1 MCHWVRLRAVFW
13 QSCVG
18 NLMLHKQLIRRLD
31 LITLQLFVAV
41 HEEGT
46 LTRASA
52 REAIAVSAASKRL
65 MELEEALG
73 VPLYSRTAK
82 GMDLTAAGETLLH
95 HARRILTEVEKVG
108 IEVGEHLQGLRGYV
122 RMLANLSAII
132 QFLPEDLHAFVLSH
146 SQVKVDLEERPSD
159 GVVQGIIDG
168 VADLG
173 ICSMDSETHGLY
185 KVPYRHDQLVVVTR
199 NDHPLAERDQVA
211 FVETLMYDHIGLHS
225 ASSINNRI
233 HAAAKAL
240 GQPLRLRIHVPG
252 FDAVCRMV
260 QADMGIGI
268 LPLKAFELFGR
279 GLGLTAV
286 QLSDEWA
293 DRTLVLLVREGEAL
307 SPVSQLLFDHLQQPR

>member
-1 MCHWVRLRAVFW
+1 
-13 QSCVG
+13 
-18 NLMLHKQLIRRLD
+18 MLHKQLIRRLD
-31 LITLQLFVAV
+31 LVTLQLFVAV

-46 LTRASA
+46 LTRAAS

-65 MELEEALG
+65 VELEVVLG
-73 VPLYSRTAK
+73 IPLFSRTAK
-82 GMDLTAAGETLLH
+82 GMTLTAAGETLLH
-95 HARRILTEVEKVG
+95 HARRMLTEVEKVG

-132 QFLPEDLHAFVLSH
+132 QFLPEDLHDFVLSH

-168 VADLG
+168 VADVG
-173 ICSMDSETHGLY
+173 ICSMDSDSQGLFS
-185 KVPYRHDQLVVVTR
+185 VPYRSDRLIVAMR
-199 NDHPLAERDQVA
+199 NDHPLASFDEVA
-211 FVETLMYDHIGLHS
+211 FLQTLKYDQIGLHS

-240 GQPLRLRIHVPG
+240 GEPLRLRIHVPG

-260 QADMGIGI
+260 QANMGIGI

-286 QLSDEWA
+286 HLSDEWSN
-293 DRTLVLLVREGEAL
+293 RTLMLLVRERESL
-307 SPVSQLLFDHLQQPR
+307 SPVSRLLFDHLQQSQP

>member
-1 MCHWVRLRAVFW
+1 
-13 QSCVG
+13 
-18 NLMLHKQLIRRLD
+18 MLHKQLIRRLD
-31 LITLQLFVAV
+31 LVTLQLFVAV

-46 LTRASA
+46 LTRAAS

-65 MELEEALG
+65 VELEVVLG
-73 VPLYSRTAK
+73 IPLFSRTAK
-82 GMDLTAAGETLLH
+82 GMTLTAAGETLLH
-95 HARRILTEVEKVG
+95 HARRMLTEVEKVG

-132 QFLPEDLHAFVLSH
+132 QFLPEDLHDFVLSH

-168 VADLG
+168 VADVG
-173 ICSMDSETHGLY
+173 ICSMDSDSQGPFS
-185 KVPYRHDQLVVVTR
+185 VPYRSDRLIVAMR
-199 NDHPLAERDQVA
+199 NDHPLASFDEVA
-211 FVETLMYDHIGLHS
+211 FLQTLKYDQIGLHS

-240 GQPLRLRIHVPG
+240 GEPLRLRIHVPG

-260 QADMGIGI
+260 QANMGIGI

-286 QLSDEWA
+286 HLSDEWSN
-293 DRTLVLLVREGEAL
+293 RTLMLLVRERESL
-307 SPVSQLLFDHLQQPR
+307 SPVSRLLFDHLQQSQP

>member
-1 MCHWVRLRAVFW
+1 
-13 QSCVG
+13 
-18 NLMLHKQLIRRLD
+18 MLHKQLIRRLD
-31 LITLQLFVAV
+31 LVTLQLFVAV

-46 LTRASA
+46 LTRAAS

-65 MELEEALG
+65 VELEVVLG
-73 VPLYSRTAK
+73 IPLFSRTAK
-82 GMDLTAAGETLLH
+82 GMTLTAAGETLLH
-95 HARRILTEVEKVG
+95 HARRMLTEVEKVG

-132 QFLPEDLHAFVLSH
+132 QFLPEDLHDFVLNH

-168 VADLG
+168 VADVG
-173 ICSMDSETHGLY
+173 ICSMDSDSQGLFS
-185 KVPYRHDQLVVVTR
+185 VPYRSDRLIVAMR
-199 NDHPLAERDQVA
+199 NDHPLASFDEVA
-211 FVETLMYDHIGLHS
+211 FLQTLKYDQIGLHS

-240 GQPLRLRIHVPG
+240 GEPLRLRIHVPG

-260 QADMGIGI
+260 QANMGIGI

-286 QLSDEWA
+286 HLSDEWSN
-293 DRTLVLLVREGEAL
+293 RTLMLLVRERESL
-307 SPVSQLLFDHLQQPR
+307 SPVSRLLFDHLQQSQP

>member
-1 MCHWVRLRAVFW
+1 
-13 QSCVG
+13 
-18 NLMLHKQLIRRLD
+18 MLHKQLIRRLD
-31 LITLQLFVAV
+31 LVTLQLFVAV

-46 LTRASA
+46 LTRAAS

-65 MELEEALG
+65 VELEVVLG
-73 VPLYSRTAK
+73 IPLFSRTAK
-82 GMDLTAAGETLLH
+82 GMTLTAAGETLLH
-95 HARRILTEVEKVG
+95 HARRMLTEVEKVG

-132 QFLPEDLHAFVLSH
+132 QFLPEDLHDFVLSH

-168 VADLG
+168 VADVG
-173 ICSMDSETHGLY
+173 ICSMDSDSQGLFS
-185 KVPYRHDQLVVVTR
+185 VRYRSDRLIVAMR
-199 NDHPLAERDQVA
+199 NDHPLASFDEVA
-211 FVETLMYDHIGLHS
+211 FLQTLKYDQIGLHS

-240 GQPLRLRIHVPG
+240 GEPLRLRIHVPG

-260 QADMGIGI
+260 QANMGIGI

-286 QLSDEWA
+286 HLSDEWSN
-293 DRTLVLLVREGEAL
+293 RTLMLLVRERESL
-307 SPVSQLLFDHLQQPR
+307 SPVSRLLFDHLQQSQP

>member
-1 MCHWVRLRAVFW
+1 
-13 QSCVG
+13 
-18 NLMLHKQLIRRLD
+18 MLHKQLIRRLD
-31 LITLQLFVAV
+31 LVTLQLFVAV

-46 LTRASA
+46 LTRAAS

-65 MELEEALG
+65 VELEVVLG
-73 VPLYSRTAK
+73 IPLFSRTSK
-82 GMDLTAAGETLLH
+82 GMTLTAAGETLLH
-95 HARRILTEVEKVG
+95 HARRMLTEVEKVG

-132 QFLPEDLHAFVLSH
+132 QFLPEDLHDFVLSH

-168 VADLG
+168 VADVG
-173 ICSMDSETHGLY
+173 ICSMDSDAQGLY
-185 KVPYRHDQLVVVTR
+185 SVPYRCDRLIVAMR
-199 NDHPLAERDQVA
+199 NDHPLAECDEVA
-211 FVETLMYDHIGLHS
+211 FLQTLQYDQIGLHS

-240 GQPLRLRIHVPG
+240 GEPLRLRIHVPG

-260 QADMGIGI
+260 QANMGIGI

-286 QLSDEWA
+286 RLSDEWSN
-293 DRTLVLLVREGEAL
+293 RTLMLLVRERESL
-307 SPVSQLLFDHLQQPR
+307 SPVSRLLFDHLQQPRL